1 MAVNARRGEK
11 TIMAKLIVSMLIV
24 VTITLLFTGCQKR
37 LTEEEYLGQVKG
49 AYEEYAAALEEF
61 ESVRADVG
69 TSQEIM
75 EEQTKATEICD
86 RAEEALNKF
95 SKMNPPDSFPEK
107 HKELLAAAELEIR
120 FIKAQKKVLSAKTPD
135 ELSEYSA
142 QAGTVFSGV
151 PEEKQLPAVIGKL
164 LKEIEL

>member
-1 MAVNARRGEK
+1 
-11 TIMAKLIVSMLIV
+11 MAKHIFSLLVAVAIA
-24 VTITLLFTGCQKR
+24 LLFTGCKKQ

-61 ESVRADVG
+61 ESVRANVG

-75 EEQTKATEICD
+75 EEQTKAAEICD
-86 RAEEALNKF
+86 RAEKALNRF
-95 SKMNPPDSFPEK
+95 SKLNPPESFSEK

-135 ELSEYSA
+135 ELSEYTA

-151 PEEKQLPAVIGKL
+151 PEEKQLPAVVGKL
-164 LKEIEL
+164 L